1 MQNNMQNNI
10 NPVRSFN
17 VNIFLGKLLKKFNFC
32 TKELKATGTSNGMK
46 KKVLVFA
53 SGSKGGGGSGFAN
66 LVKKSKEND
75 LPFEVVAV
83 VSNHSEGGV
92 KKRADELSVPFFHF
106 EKPFTAERYHEI
118 VAKHSPDVIALSGW
132 LKLVTG
138 LPADKTI
145 NIHPGPLPRFGGAG
159 MYGHFVHEAV
169 IEAFKKGEVT
179 HSAVTMHFVTENYDE
194 GPVFF
199 TCAVP
204 IFEGDTAV
212 DLATRALEAEHK
224 WQPIITAKVAVG
236 EISWDGKDSATLKG
250 RIDL

>member
-1 MQNNMQNNI
+1 MQKNI
-10 NPVRSFN
+10 
-17 VNIFLGKLLKKFNFC
+17 
-32 TKELKATGTSNGMK
+32 KEKI
-46 KKVLVFA
+46 LVFA
-53 SGSKGGGGSGFAN
+53 SGTKDSGGSGFYN
-66 LVKKSKEND
+66 LVKKSRESD

-92 KKRADELSVPFFHF
+92 RKKADELGVPFVHF
-106 EKPFTAERYHEI
+106 EKPYTSERYQEI
-118 VAKHSPDVIALSGW
+118 VSKWNPNVIALSGW

-138 LPADKTI
+138 LPGDKTI
-145 NIHPGPLPRFGGAG
+145 NIHPGPLPKFGGAG

-179 HSAVTMHFVTENYDE
+179 HSAITMHFVTEKYDE

-204 IFEGDTAV
+204 IYENDTAV

-224 WQPIITAKVAVG
+224 WQPIITAKVATG
-236 EISWDGKDSATLKG
+236 EISWDGKDPSTLKG
-250 RIDL
+250 RMDI